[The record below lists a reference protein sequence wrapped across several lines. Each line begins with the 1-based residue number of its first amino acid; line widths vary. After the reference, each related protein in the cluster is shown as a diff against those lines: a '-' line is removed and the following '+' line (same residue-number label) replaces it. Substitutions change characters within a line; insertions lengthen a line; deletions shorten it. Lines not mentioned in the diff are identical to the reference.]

1 LIFELSFIDNHLIEL
16 IYKLIILN
24 NYTINAFKN
33 SSFNFYSLIYKN
45 IDKALSLSSFNTIIY
60 FLKYFA
66 SENGNNYSHQKIEE
80 L

>member
-1 LIFELSFIDNHLIEL
+1 MLLKIVLLIF
-16 IYKLIILN
+16 IL
-24 NYTINAFKN
+24 
-33 SSFNFYSLIYKN
+33 LIYKN
-45 IDKALSLSSFNTIIY
+45 IDKAQSLSSFNTIIY

>member
-1 LIFELSFIDNHLIEL
+1 MLLKIVLLIF
-16 IYKLIILN
+16 IL
-24 NYTINAFKN
+24 
-33 SSFNFYSLIYKN
+33 LIYKN

-66 SENGNNYSHQKIEE
+66 LENGNNYFYQKIEE

>member
-1 LIFELSFIDNHLIEL
+1 MLLKIVLLIFILLI
-16 IYKLIILN
+16 N
-24 NYTINAFKN
+24 
-33 SSFNFYSLIYKN
+33 KN

-66 SENGNNYSHQKIEE
+66 LENGNNYSHQKIEE